1 MIKIYHKSIKEQALQ
16 EIPDVRLGSW
26 VHASNPTEDDLIK
39 LSETLHLELGHLKD
53 ALDPHEVP
61 RLEIE
66 NEALYI
72 FSRFPLSKE
81 GQIMTAPLLIV
92 MGEESFVTITNET
105 IPSFDRFIEK
115 TDINTTQKTKL
126 LIQIFSHVISLYNNF
141 VASIGKQVRSTSINI
156 EQITNRDIIQLVNF
170 ETVLNDFLGSLV
182 PTSAILKN
190 LLSGKHLKLFE
201 EDKDLIEDLGLS
213 SEQLMELSRSNLKNI
228 VNIREAYSTIVT
240 NNLNRVIKML
250 TSLTI
255 VLTVPMIIS
264 SLYGMNVHLP
274 YAASPFAFWGI
285 LGLTSA
291 VSASILTVLI
301 KNRWL

>member
-16 EIPDVRLGSW
+16 EIPDVRVGSW
-26 VHASNPTEDDLIK
+26 VHAINPTEDELTK
-39 LSETLHLELGHLKD
+39 LAETIHLELGHLKD

-274 YAASPFAFWGI
+274 YAASPFA
-285 LGLTSA
+285 
-291 VSASILTVLI
+291 
-301 KNRWL
+301 